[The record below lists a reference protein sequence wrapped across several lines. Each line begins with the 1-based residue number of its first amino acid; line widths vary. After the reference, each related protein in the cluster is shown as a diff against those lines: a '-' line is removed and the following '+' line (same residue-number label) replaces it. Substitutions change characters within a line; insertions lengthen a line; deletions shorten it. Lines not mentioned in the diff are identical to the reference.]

1 MQRGAVELFLPCA
14 GGTEALLAAEVQAI
28 VGRPADSGRGGV
40 WIRGDAGTAMALNL
54 HSRLAQRVLWPL
66 VDRDVFG
73 HHAEGSWR
81 GLESPQ
87 SIQDNT
93 SFLGSTLFLEFI
105 VELPEQSRQR
115 LYVGA
120 NGSLV
125 GHI

>member
-1 MQRGAVELFLPCA
+1 
-14 GGTEALLAAEVQAI
+14 
-28 VGRPADSGRGGV
+28 
-40 WIRGDAGTAMALNL
+40 
-54 HSRLAQRVLWPL
+54 
-66 VDRDVFG
+66 VDWDVFG
-73 HHAEGSWR
+73 HHAEGNWR
-81 GLESPQ
+81 GLQFPQ

-105 VELPEQSRQR
+105 VELPEQSGQR